1 MAEALATLGI
11 VANILQLVDYALKA
25 SNHFQDFVKAPQE
38 QEKLLSELK
47 DLRPLLQELH
57 NRITTNPSNSMLQQM
72 KSLLAN
78 FKMMMEQLT
87 QKLSAGDGPLSKF
100 SKQLK
105 WTLWNKKE
113 ASEYL
118 GKFEQF
124 KSLLNS
130 WLLLDLW
137 SLQPSCSWNVE
148 Y

>member
-25 SNHFQDFVKAPQE
+25 HDHFQDFVKAPQE
-38 QEKLLSELK
+38 QQKLLSELK
-47 DLRPLLQELH
+47 DLRPLLQELL
-57 NRITTNPSNSMLQQM
+57 NRITANPLNSMLQQM
-72 KSLLAN
+72 KSPLAD
-78 FKMMMEQLT
+78 FKMMMGQLT
-87 QKLSAGDGPLSKF
+87 QKLSPGNGPLSKF

-105 WTLWNKKE
+105 WTLWNKKQ

-137 SLQPSCSWNVE
+137 SLQPSFSWNVE

>member
-1 MAEALATLGI
+1 MAEALATLGTI
-11 VANILQLVDYALKA
+11 ASILQLVDTALKA
-25 SNHFQDFVKAPQE
+25 CDHFKDFVNAPQE
-38 QEKLLSELK
+38 QQKSLSEMK

-57 NRITTNPSNSMLQQM
+57 NRMTTNPSSGMLQQM
-72 KSLLAN
+72 KSPLAD
-78 FKMMMEQLT
+78 FKTMMEWLT
-87 QKLSAGDGPLSKF
+87 QKLSPGAGPLSKF

-113 ASEYL
+113 AEEYL

-137 SLQPSCSWNVE
+137 
-148 Y
+148 